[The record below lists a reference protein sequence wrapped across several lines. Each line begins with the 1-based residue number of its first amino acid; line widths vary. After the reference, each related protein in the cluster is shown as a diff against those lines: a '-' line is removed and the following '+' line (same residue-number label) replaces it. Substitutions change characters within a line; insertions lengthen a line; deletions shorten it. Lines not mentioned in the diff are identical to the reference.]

1 MINMNKVKHLK
12 EEYKKR
18 WDTPGKTGGLIWSII
33 SNLNDDYSVKIVER
47 IIRYDGKVVNK
58 DLQPLQVWK
67 TINRNHFEEKIT
79 ISIYDENMK
88 FFRNVVLEEI
98 K

>member
-1 MINMNKVKHLK
+1 MDKVKYLK

-18 WDTPGKTGGLIWSII
+18 GDTPGKTGGLIWSII

-58 DLQPLQVWK
+58 DLQPLQIWK
-67 TINRNHFEEKIT
+67 TINRNCIEERLT

-98 K
+98 Q

>member
-1 MINMNKVKHLK
+1 MNKVKYLK
-12 EEYKKR
+12 EGYEKR
-18 WDTPGKTGGLIWSII
+18 GDTPGKTGRLIWSII

-67 TINRNHFEEKIT
+67 MINRNHFEEKIT

-88 FFRNVVLEEI
+88 FFRNVVLEEFQ
-98 K
+98 